1 MTAMAAA
8 LATAAD
14 RATDGAST
22 STSPSNNNASHN
34 RGEQTSSASEVD
46 YEASSSPS
54 PTGAAVAVAISGAT
68 TTTAAMTI
76 NDNDP
81 TTVTND
87 NNSVTSSTN
96 NPLCYS
102 ATCGLV
108 NMDNPLQQ
116 LRERGDGLLTKF
128 KEQRRHRQ
136 HQKLLSNIRAG
147 PSLYDPSLYLCGL
160 DEEIGTGDAGAA
172 ATATTGGC
180 GIDFTLSSDEEENL
194 DNRPIPASDLSDP
207 NRTIC
212 VITTAAMPWRT
223 GTAVNPLL
231 RALYLVRYQ
240 EEERKRRSEK
250 KERGEK
256 KKEED
261 VFVVGKHKRLGGS
274 GSGSGIGG
282 GSNHNISA
290 HGGNDNHC
298 SSGSV
303 VLVIP
308 WLDSEEDRIRLYGKD
323 NSFSCPGTVDTNTAT
338 INGDSSKNDDEPS
351 PLPSAPNTTTT
362 TDTAA
367 KAAAAAEKY
376 GMAKQEAWI
385 RHYSSTACGMPHE
398 ATQLQIIFYPAFYLS
413 GFGSI
418 FPKVD
423 LCNYIPE
430 HLVDVAILEEPEHL
444 NWFRMP
450 SYELEGE
457 DEVDDAH
464 AKKGGGKADEMR
476 SDKVEASPQKV
487 EVSLNAHA
495 SSISNEIDPNNDS
508 NTTDTSATTS
518 LQRKG
523 SIIGATSKKKDS
535 HILDEAKKLGWTHRF
550 RFVLGIVHTNYE
562 EYARQYGIGVS
573 LIAAPAI
580 GAISALIIRAHCH
593 QVIKLSNTLPN
604 FAPWKEVTCN
614 VHGVRREFLE
624 GVDVSVLASSSYFQ
638 QHGKSTAEEERLDM
652 PPSISP
658 VYFIGKLVWAKGFDL
673 MLDVQDIFRRKY
685 GAYFYID
692 IYGGGPDEKAIARAF
707 HGRNH
712 ATPME
717 RPPLSPPTINSMS
730 KESSALSLDS
740 SAVEPTTTST
750 EETKVLNAAAVLA
763 NPQSI
768 KEQSSQVLAQIK
780 RHSSLLQMDS
790 DDVVSQYLSLGFEV
804 VNGSATYVKE
814 SRRRLR
820 AVAVPTPEDVTD
832 VDLNVNSNANPLEI
846 LGDLS
851 GKSFDTGVKTGLAV
865 YNIADSSIKNIL
877 TMSFSQLKHPLKA
890 KMKVNGDQVKN
901 DGEDESKEQF
911 VFDPPVSRYE
921 WRRRPIPAMFP
932 GVVDHALLK
941 NLPHKIFFNPST
953 SEVLCTTTAEAL
965 AMNKFVIIPKHP
977 SNDFFVQFTN
987 CLSYDTLDECAN
999 KIAWA
1004 LENTPTLLT
1013 EDERRQL
1020 TWEGATERLM
1030 ESSLVTVNEA
1040 RERAENGMDK
1050 TDARIAYWLSESGEK
1065 SNMIR
1070 NLFNKNGGDHS
1081 PRVDG

>member
-1 MTAMAAA
+1 
-8 LATAAD
+8 
-14 RATDGAST
+14 
-22 STSPSNNNASHN
+22 
-34 RGEQTSSASEVD
+34 
-46 YEASSSPS
+46 
-54 PTGAAVAVAISGAT
+54 
-68 TTTAAMTI
+68 
-76 NDNDP
+76 
-81 TTVTND
+81 
-87 NNSVTSSTN
+87 
-96 NPLCYS
+96 
-102 ATCGLV
+102 
-108 NMDNPLQQ
+108 
-116 LRERGDGLLTKF
+116 
-128 KEQRRHRQ
+128 
-136 HQKLLSNIRAG
+136 
-147 PSLYDPSLYLCGL
+147 
-160 DEEIGTGDAGAA
+160 
-172 ATATTGGC
+172 
-180 GIDFTLSSDEEENL
+180 
-194 DNRPIPASDLSDP
+194 
-207 NRTIC
+207 
-212 VITTAAMPWRT
+212 
-223 GTAVNPLL
+223 
-231 RALYLVRYQ
+231 
-240 EEERKRRSEK
+240 
-250 KERGEK
+250 
-256 KKEED
+256 
-261 VFVVGKHKRLGGS
+261 
-274 GSGSGIGG
+274 
-282 GSNHNISA
+282 
-290 HGGNDNHC
+290 
-298 SSGSV
+298 
-303 VLVIP
+303 
-308 WLDSEEDRIRLYGKD
+308 
-323 NSFSCPGTVDTNTAT
+323 
-338 INGDSSKNDDEPS
+338 
-351 PLPSAPNTTTT
+351 
-362 TDTAA
+362 
-367 KAAAAAEKY
+367 
-376 GMAKQEAWI
+376 
-385 RHYSSTACGMPHE
+385 
-398 ATQLQIIFYPAFYLS
+398 
-413 GFGSI
+413 
-418 FPKVD
+418 
-423 LCNYIPE
+423 
-430 HLVDVAILEEPEHL
+430 
-444 NWFRMP
+444 
-450 SYELEGE
+450 
-457 DEVDDAH
+457 
-464 AKKGGGKADEMR
+464 MR
-476 SDKVEASPQKV
+476 SDKFEASPRKV
-487 EVSLNAHA
+487 EVSLNSHA
-495 SSISNEIDPNNDS
+495 SSSSNEIDPNNDT

-535 HILDEAKKLGWTHRF
+535 QILDEAKKLGWTHRF

-604 FAPWKEVTCN
+604 FAPGKEVTCN

-624 GVDVSVLASSSYFQ
+624 GVDMSVLASSSHFQ
-638 QHGKSTAEEERLDM
+638 QDDKNSAAEEERLDTL
-652 PPSISP
+652 SISP

-712 ATPME
+712 ATPTE
-717 RPPLSPPTINSMS
+717 RPPPTPPAINSMS

-780 RHSSLLQMDS
+780 RRSSLLQMDS

-804 VNGSATYVKE
+804 IDGSATYVKE

-832 VDLNVNSNANPLEI
+832 DDLTVNSNANPLEI

-890 KMKVNGDQVKN
+890 KTKVKGEPVKN
-901 DGEDESKEQF
+901 NEEDESKMQF

-941 NLPHKIFFNPST
+941 NMPHKIFFNPST

-965 AMNKFVIIPKHP
+965 AMNKFVVIPKHP

-987 CLSYDTLDECAN
+987 CLSYDTLDECVN

-1030 ESSLVTVNEA
+1030 ESSLVTVKEA